1 MRFFL
6 IAIFS
11 FSFFDCLSQNEV
23 VLLSYK
29 VYYDYQKPLSRDV
42 FMTISDM
49 KALYIEKSNS
59 TIFLGKEKEFVIPN
73 IIEDERLLTDI
84 SNFVI
89 KAEHKYEDKFLVQN
103 LATNKLFETVQDPY
117 FGNFI
122 SEETL
127 TVIGWNLENEFKT
140 INNVK
145 CQKAIGIFRGL
156 QWEIWFSTKYPIPFG
171 PWKLF
176 GAPGLIFEASTV
188 DKKVSYLLEEI
199 KSGNLIIDDNLPN
212 YKKMKLQDLIKF
224 MDASSD
230 VINDSSRDYENRTKV
245 VGYRNALEPKYEWE
259 E

>member
-1 MRFFL
+1 MK
-6 IAIFS
+6 IFS
-11 FSFFDCLSQNEV
+11 ILFLFLLTIKSNAQNDV
-23 VLLSYK
+23 ILLSYK

-42 FMTISDM
+42 FMVLDNTKS
-49 KALYIEKSNS
+49 LYIEKANS
-59 TIFLGKEKEFVIPN
+59 TTFLGKDKEF
-73 IIEDERLLTDI
+73 IIRDHKEDERLLTDI

-103 LATNKLFETVQDPY
+103 LATNKLLETVQDPY

-127 TVIGWNLENEFKT
+127 TVIDWNLENEFKT

-212 YKKMKLQDLIKF
+212 YKKNEITRFNKIYGCKF
-224 MDASSD
+224 RCDK
-230 VINDSSRDYENRTKV
+230 RFQ
-245 VGYRNALEPKYEWE
+245 
-259 E
+259 